1 MTQTSRPPERDELSP
16 LEQLRSWQ
24 PGRLFP
30 LITIVELTQ
39 LSENS
44 AGDGFPKLTDEQLKN
59 LRPDERDEYRLL
71 RGVREILRRIR
82 EREES

>member
-1 MTQTSRPPERDELSP
+1 MTETSRPPEHDELSP
-16 LEQLRSWQ
+16 LERLRSWE

-30 LITIVELTQ
+30 PITIVELTQ
-39 LSENS
+39 LSEDS
-44 AGDGFPKLTDEQLKN
+44 AGDGFPKLTDEELKTP
-59 LRPDERDEYRLL
+59 PDERDEYRLL